1 MNGPNER
8 DDEANHGQP
17 NSGLALVD
25 DAARETVQH
34 TKACK
39 QCCRRDCKSHSHAQ
53 IRKKKGLWTATVL
66 QSPLTLLAGR
76 NGRAGSRTHLVQ
88 AELVLDTRGIVER
101 KPMVGS
107 DRDDGSNDSAHSE
120 DAKSL

>member
-1 MNGPNER
+1 M
-8 DDEANHGQP
+8 
-17 NSGLALVD
+17 
-25 DAARETVQH
+25 
-34 TKACK
+34 
-39 QCCRRDCKSHSHAQ
+39 
-53 IRKKKGLWTATVL
+53 
-66 QSPLTLLAGR
+66 
-76 NGRAGSRTHLVQ
+76 Q